1 MKVQGS
7 RYQVREVMANMEQV
21 TKNGERRKGEQGFML
36 LGLIVTIALILLALG
51 VAAADMAF
59 TVRAERERESVRR
72 ANQYVRAIRLFYL
85 KNQHYPG
92 SMKQLENTNM
102 VRYLRQ
108 QYTDPLTGKEYRLIG
123 VGQNKTTV
131 KGFFGQPLGG
141 IAGSGLGALA
151 GSQSAGMPGSPATP
165 TAGTLGTNGTPGT
178 IGATSG
184 TGAGLGTGASTSPFG
199 SSMGSGS
206 SGPFM
211 GVGSNAKGDS
221 IIVVNGQTTYE
232 TWEFLYDPRIE
243 QLKAAAALNS
253 GVGTMGPG
261 GLGQTPGANNT
272 TNPTSIFNPTSP
284 GSNPTSPGSGTPP
297 AGGTSPTGP

>member
-1 MKVQGS
+1 MCGEAGS
-7 RYQVREVMANMEQV
+7 RQ
-21 TKNGERRKGEQGFML
+21 KGEQGFML
-36 LGLIVTIALILLALG
+36 LGLIVAIALILLALG
-51 VAAADMAF
+51 VAAADMAH

-85 KNQHYPG
+85 KNQSYPG

-141 IAGSGLGALA
+141 IPGSGLGALA
-151 GSQSAGMPGSPATP
+151 GAQSAGMPGAPATP
-165 TAGTLGTNGTPGT
+165 GIGGASGTNGTPGAN
-178 IGATSG
+178 GATSG
-184 TGAGLGTGASTSPFG
+184 PGGTGNSGSNSGFPTSSFG
-199 SSMGSGS
+199 TPTGSGS

-221 IIVVNGQTTYE
+221 ILVVNQQTTYE

-261 GLGQTPGANNT
+261 GLGQPPGANNT

-284 GSNPTSPGSGTPP
+284 GSNPTSPGSGTTP

>member
-1 MKVQGS
+1 
-7 RYQVREVMANMEQV
+7 MANMEQV

-261 GLGQTPGANNT
+261 GLGQTPGANST

>member
-284 GSNPTSPGSGTPP
+284 GSNPTGPGSGTPP

>member
-1 MKVQGS
+1 MRGPSRWKICRTRTRRRFRCWRIDLQGPRFKVRGS
-7 RYQVREVMANMEQV
+7 RKHRAGVPGEVMAKRTQRMC
-21 TKNGERRKGEQGFML
+21 GEAGSRQEGEQGFML
-36 LGLIVTIALILLALG
+36 LGLIVAIALILLALS
-51 VAAADMAF
+51 VAAADMAH

-85 KNQHYPG
+85 KNQSYPG

-151 GSQSAGMPGSPATP
+151 GAQSAGMPGAPATP
-165 TAGTLGTNGTPGT
+165 GIGGTSGTNGTPGAN
-178 IGATSG
+178 GATSG
-184 TGAGLGTGASTSPFG
+184 PGGTGNSGSNSGFPTSSFG
-199 SSMGSGS
+199 SQSGMGS

-211 GVGSNAKGDS
+211 GG
-221 IIVVNGQTTYE
+221 
-232 TWEFLYDPRIE
+232 
-243 QLKAAAALNS
+243 
-253 GVGTMGPG
+253 
-261 GLGQTPGANNT
+261 
-272 TNPTSIFNPTSP
+272 
-284 GSNPTSPGSGTPP
+284 
-297 AGGTSPTGP
+297 